1 VSLFLRKYVPKGD
14 KGELMLSDWT
24 LWLEWFIKAVVVIF
38 ALLTGFAYLTL
49 YERRALA
56 RIQTRIGPN
65 RAGPQGLLQPIA
77 DAVKLIFKE
86 ELVPAKAD
94 KIIFFWAPV
103 VTMVPSI
110 IIAAVIPWGTKF
122 TAFGREITLYLADIN
137 VGVLYVMSIASI
149 AVYGIVLA
157 GWSSNNKYAMLGGL
171 RSSAQMIS
179 YELALGLSFVT
190 SIILANSMSLRD
202 IVNAQRVAEL
212 HIGNFTFPFP
222 MWFVFIQPVGAVIF
236 WIATL
241 AEVNRAPFDM
251 PEAEQELTAGYH
263 SEYSGMKFALFF
275 MAEYQKMI
283 VICAIAA
290 TLYFGGFLG
299 PFVDR
304 YPLLGPLYLLIK
316 VVALLFGMIW
326 VRATWP
332 RIRYDRLMSF
342 GWKVMLPLSLT
353 ITFITATGI
362 VLADVF
368 NNQLYFWAIPFVS
381 ILIGLFTVVMIY
393 RELRRKVY
401 ERA

>member
-1 VSLFLRKYVPKGD
+1 
-14 KGELMLSDWT
+14 MLSDWT
-24 LWLEWFIKAVVVIF
+24 LWLEWLIKALFVIF
-38 ALLTGFAYLTL
+38 ALLTGFAYLTW

-56 RIQTRIGPN
+56 RIQSRIGPN

-94 KIIFFWAPV
+94 RILFFWAPV
-103 VTMVPSI
+103 ITMVPSI
-110 IIAAVIPWGTKF
+110 ILAATIPFGPQNVPL
-122 TAFGREITLYLADIN
+122 FGREISMAVADIN
-137 VGVLYVMSIASI
+137 VGVLYLMSIASI

-179 YELALGLSFVT
+179 YELSLGLMFVT
-190 SIILANSMSLRD
+190 AIILADSMSLYD
-202 IVNAQRVAEL
+202 IVEKQA
-212 HIGNFTFPFP
+212 G
-222 MWFVFIQPVGAVIF
+222 MWFAMIQPVGALIF
-236 WIATL
+236 LIVTL

-283 VICAIAA
+283 VISMIAA
-290 TLYFGGFLG
+290 TLFFGGYREFWFLQGTLLSVDRFWWLG
-299 PFVDR
+299 PI
-304 YPLLGPLYLLIK
+304 YLLIK
-316 VVALLFGMIW
+316 VVALLFFMIW

-332 RIRYDRLMSF
+332 RIRYDRLMAF
-342 GWKVMLPLSLT
+342 GWKVLLPLSLA
-353 ITFITATGI
+353 IAFISAAG
-362 VLADVF
+362 VLLAAELNNPIWIWSIPVVSVF
-368 NNQLYFWAIPFVS
+368 V
-381 ILIGLFTVVMIY
+381 GVFTVVMIY
-393 RELRRKVY
+393 RELRRKAY